1 MMKQKCIRKNQIVLY
16 VQEVL
21 YTYDVLRQDSEV
33 QWDVY
38 LSESL
43 LVPMQA
49 HLYSTTNS
57 ILVVLF
63 LLLVVVSILVWNL
76 KQSLASYNAIAVLA
90 GKEQDDEEVDGT
102 GWKLVHNAVFC
113 PPASADHGL
122 ILVVVAPV
130 LDVTI
135 PRNHVVPCLSI
146 LLVFL
151 GAYSTWKADLIGW
164 FTMMSTIFCA
174 IPISSTLWSPFTAA

>member
-76 KQSLASYNAIAVLA
+76 KQSLADYNAIVVLA
-90 GKEQDDEEVDGT
+90 DKEQDNEEVDGPVGSLST
-102 GWKLVHNAVFC
+102 TPSSIRPPLLAIVFF
-113 PPASADHGL
+113 
-122 ILVVVAPV
+122 LVVVAPV